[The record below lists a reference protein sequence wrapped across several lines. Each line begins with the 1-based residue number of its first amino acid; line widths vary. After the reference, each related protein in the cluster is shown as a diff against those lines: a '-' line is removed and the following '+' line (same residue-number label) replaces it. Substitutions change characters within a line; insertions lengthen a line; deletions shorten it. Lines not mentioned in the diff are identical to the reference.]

1 MTTKKIL
8 MCILTLSMGLAGCGT
23 VVLGAENTSDSHT
36 HTAGEWV
43 ADLENH
49 WQVCNDCGEVF
60 DTEAHTMNES
70 EICEVCSKAVFDY
83 GDGTYGVI
91 SYDEQGALSE
101 DAGYDADGEL
111 IYRYRYVFEY
121 YEDGNVKSEK
131 DYVYD
136 PAGYGEEEILMSE
149 SVYLYC
155 ENTEFGEVY
164 QAESTTYYEDGSST
178 YMECAENGEII
189 RSVEYD
195 AEGNES
201 SVSRYEYERDE
212 QGYRTYM
219 ALYVDEVLSY
229 EEYYMSTPECSEIV
243 TKQVSYDENGEP
255 WSTSEYKYEF
265 DDEGNLLYQAAYMDE
280 VLDWETFYEADE
292 EGFMYLAKE
301 TDYDE
306 NGELVS
312 EINYDAYGNEI

>member
-1 MTTKKIL
+1 
-8 MCILTLSMGLAGCGT
+8 
-23 VVLGAENTSDSHT
+23 
-36 HTAGEWV
+36 
-43 ADLENH
+43 
-49 WQVCNDCGEVF
+49 
-60 DTEAHTMNES
+60 
-70 EICEVCSKAVFDY
+70 
-83 GDGTYGVI
+83 
-91 SYDEQGALSE
+91 
-101 DAGYDADGEL
+101 
-111 IYRYRYVFEY
+111 
-121 YEDGNVKSEK
+121 
-131 DYVYD
+131 
-136 PAGYGEEEILMSE
+136 MSE